1 MLIFCKKQKKYSNI
15 VLFRNLLILLILSLY
30 GCQYNKIF
38 TTEKN
43 NQKIEQN
50 SQDLLTDSYTD
61 KINQS
66 TFDNI
71 KEGMTLQDVQN
82 YLGVKGYRGVAKSGN
97 IEIESY
103 SWYSRDGSKLINVA
117 FQNGKVISKTGA
129 GF

>member
-1 MLIFCKKQKKYSNI
+1 MFSDD
-15 VLFRNLLILLILSLY
+15 
-30 GCQYNKIF
+30 
-38 TTEKN
+38 KN
-43 NQKIEQN
+43 NLNIPQN
-50 SQDLLTDSYTD
+50 FQDILKDSYTD

-66 TFDNI
+66 TFNMI
-71 KEGMTLQDVQN
+71 KEDMTLQEVQN
-82 YLGVKGYRGVAKSGN
+82 YFGVKGYRAVARSGN